1 MTGDAFGMS
10 ASRLPEIEQI
20 APLIR
25 GKVSLDALK
34 AADILPVREEEGRLV
49 VALSS
54 LEAFPSAQL
63 LAASFGKEADW
74 ELHPRESIDAMLGR
88 LYDLR
93 GGVGDDTLSEMTGI
107 DDADDLLR
115 EDVQSDSVD
124 VPVIKLVNGLFRE
137 ALKIGATD
145 IHVEPFEEDVLI
157 RFRVDGVLHDRLRL
171 PRNQQ
176 APLTSRIKVMARM
189 DIAERLAPQDGRIGI
204 TVGKRAVD
212 IRVNSI
218 PVQHGE
224 RIALRIL
231 DKGAGLLSLE
241 QLGMDSASRDK
252 MDALIANP
260 HGLILFTGPTGSG
273 KTTTLYAI
281 LQALAKPAVNIITVE
296 DPIEYAVPGVGQ
308 IQVNEKAGVTFPSAL
323 RSILRQDPDI
333 VMIGEM
339 RDFDTAHIGVQA
351 SLTGHLVLSTL
362 HTNDSISAVIRL
374 IDMGIE
380 PYLAAGSLL
389 GAIAQRLVR
398 TVCPECAEESAAPAL
413 FRKEGIDRVVRGRG
427 CQACMGTGFKG
438 RVGLYEQFILDD
450 DLREMVA
457 SNAPQSRIRGEARR
471 MGFRTLWELG
481 LDALR
486 DGRTSPEELL
496 RVVSATEFADDDGGG
511 R

>member
-1 MTGDAFGMS
+1 
-10 ASRLPEIEQI
+10 
-20 APLIR
+20 
-25 GKVSLDALK
+25 
-34 AADILPVREEEGRLV
+34 
-49 VALSS
+49 
-54 LEAFPSAQL
+54 
-63 LAASFGKEADW
+63 
-74 ELHPRESIDAMLGR
+74 
-88 LYDLR
+88 
-93 GGVGDDTLSEMTGI
+93 
-107 DDADDLLR
+107 
-115 EDVQSDSVD
+115 
-124 VPVIKLVNGLFRE
+124 
-137 ALKIGATD
+137 
-145 IHVEPFEEDVLI
+145 
-157 RFRVDGVLHDRLRL
+157 
-171 PRNQQ
+171 
-176 APLTSRIKVMARM
+176 
-189 DIAERLAPQDGRIGI
+189 
-204 TVGKRAVD
+204 
-212 IRVNSI
+212 
-218 PVQHGE
+218 
-224 RIALRIL
+224 
-231 DKGAGLLSLE
+231 
-241 QLGMDSASRDK
+241 
-252 MDALIANP
+252 
-260 HGLILFTGPTGSG
+260 
-273 KTTTLYAI
+273 
-281 LQALAKPAVNIITVE
+281 
-296 DPIEYAVPGVGQ
+296 
-308 IQVNEKAGVTFPSAL
+308 
-323 RSILRQDPDI
+323 
-333 VMIGEM
+333 MIGEM

-362 HTNDSISAVIRL
+362 HTNDSISAVVRL